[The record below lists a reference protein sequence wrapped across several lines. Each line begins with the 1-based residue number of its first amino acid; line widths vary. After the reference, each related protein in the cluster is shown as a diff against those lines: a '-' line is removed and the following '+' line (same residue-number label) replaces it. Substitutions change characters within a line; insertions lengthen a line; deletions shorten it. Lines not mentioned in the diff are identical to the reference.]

1 MAAERKPDQ
10 TENPLAEAL
19 SRDAHHRPVLHA
31 HLARRILS
39 INTFMPI

>member
-1 MAAERKPDQ
+1 MAAERKPEQ

-19 SRDAHHRPVLHA
+19 SRGAHHRPILHD
-31 HLARRILS
+31 HLLRRILS